1 MATERIAGIC
11 FCVVF
16 TSAVA
21 TAQQPTNAAGQAPAA
36 SITEHTY
43 AAGDGG
49 PWRRVQT
56 RNESGGREVI
66 VETWELPDVE
76 GRLSPVRETVTGTMR
91 TSAGTALS
99 TRDVFGFNL
108 DRKRQLV
115 ETTDSRQEI
124 LAGGDSSIVHDTWVP
139 DLNGRLALTSR
150 EIERTRAAA
159 PDVRQTETTF
169 LVPSLNERLAEIDRV
184 VDTERRLSGTV
195 VQRDSTHLLR
205 DVNGRWQPT
214 ETRRGEIREAGPA
227 ERVEEETIQ
236 QRDIN
241 GNAFI
246 VERTVTRRAHAD
258 QQDQV
263 VIESYAP
270 YASLW
275 PRSDRRLVLR
285 ERVHLTTTATADGR
299 RTVEEVEGVSLV
311 APDDPMRVV
320 RRTVATVR
328 QVGPNR
334 WLTERQ
340 VFERDVNG
348 RLRLVMEST
357 EEQTGSDPKP

>member
-1 MATERIAGIC
+1 MAIEHIAGVC

-16 TSAVA
+16 TSAIA
-21 TAQQPTNAAGQAPAA
+21 TAQQPTNTTSQAPAA
-36 SITEHTY
+36 SVTEHTY

-56 RNESGGREVI
+56 RTESGGREVV
-66 VETWELPDVE
+66 VETFALPDVE
-76 GRLSPVRETVTGTMR
+76 GRLSPVRETVMETMR
-91 TSAGTALS
+91 TSSGSAQS
-99 TRDVFGFNL
+99 NRDVFGFNL

-115 ETTDSRQEI
+115 ETTQSREEI
-124 LAGGDSSIVHDTWVP
+124 LAGGDTGIVHDTWVP
-139 DLNGRLALTSR
+139 DLNGRLGLTSR

-159 PDVRQTETTF
+159 PDLRQSETTF
-169 LVPSLNERLAEIDRV
+169 LVPSLNERLAEIERV
-184 VDTERRLSGTV
+184 VDTERRLSGV
-195 VQRDSTHLLR
+195 VQRDTTHLLR

-236 QRDIN
+236 QQDIN

-263 VIESYAP
+263 VIENYAP